1 MNLLGE
7 KGGGK
12 MVRVVGKMK
21 KTDEKPRK
29 YMRDVGQHWMEI
41 LSVWE
46 CGWDEV
52 ERARGA
58 VCGW

>member
-1 MNLLGE
+1 
-7 KGGGK
+7 

-21 KTDEKPRK
+21 KVDGKPGGYRAA
-29 YMRDVGQHWMEI
+29 GQHWMEI
-41 LSVWE
+41 FRVWE